1 MTDGICDRWITHSPG
16 VLWRADPTGEAN
28 GYVLREGVPRN
39 GSGQLSSRL
48 PPDWR
53 VFEAS
58 GIRCW
63 WRVDSA
69 DGQWMPAGDALVRSS
84 QHVGFHV
91 CARELLARGHDVGP
105 CSECVRIQKRAEA
118 FR

>member
-1 MTDGICDRWITHSPG
+1 MTDGLCDRWITHAPG
-16 VLWRADPTGEAN
+16 VLWRTDPTGAVN

-39 GSGQLSSRL
+39 GNGQLSSRL
-48 PPDWR
+48 PSDWR

-105 CSECVRIQKRAEA
+105 CPECVRIQKRAEG

>member
-1 MTDGICDRWITHSPG
+1 MTDGICDRWITHAPG
-16 VLWRADPTGEAN
+16 VLWRADPTGAVN

-39 GSGQLSSRL
+39 GIGQLSSRL

-53 VFEAS
+53 AFEAS

-63 WRVDSA
+63 WRIDSA

-105 CSECVRIQKRAEA
+105 CPECARIEKRAEG